1 MLAVSGI
8 SLGLGYTLN
17 EKRLKDFGRDW
28 IIESIVNGALV
39 GGLAILFSNGGIIS
53 TMIYSVTVS
62 NGTSIS
68 CQSFMQNNAALCL
81 AYDYLVG
88 AGSYTVFGVQ
98 HSSVLTS
105 TATLTTGLLGINV
118 LLGLI
123 GSLNIGFGFVNLSF
137 SSLVMPLMN
146 EMQYFIK
153 LLTTIMIGITVQ
165 AALLIAV
172 STATLT
178 LILPA
183 GIIAR
188 SFYPTKKVGAF
199 LLALGIGLYTV
210 FPLSYLFD
218 AVLANNLSLSINSSS
233 IIQITSQAQS
243 LQNSMTQVTEYSNQ
257 SHVSTFIQPIISAAS
272 SLGNSISN
280 ILNGLILDVSYFII
294 YSFVLPAFS
303 LVVTGI
309 SVRELTQILGADVNL
324 SWLSML

>member
-1 MLAVSGI
+1 
-8 SLGLGYTLN
+8 
-17 EKRLKDFGRDW
+17 
-28 IIESIVNGALV
+28 
-39 GGLAILFSNGGIIS
+39 
-53 TMIYSVTVS
+53 
-62 NGTSIS
+62 
-68 CQSFMQNNAALCL
+68 MQNNAALCL

-88 AGSYTVFGVQ
+88 TGSYTVFGVQ
-98 HSSVLTS
+98 HNSVLTS

-118 LLGLI
+118 LLGII
-123 GSLNIGFGFVNLSF
+123 GSLNIGFGFVNISF

-146 EMQYFIK
+146 EIQYFIK

-218 AVLANNLSLSINSSS
+218 AVLANNLSLNVESSS
-233 IIQITSQAQS
+233 IIQITGQAQN
-243 LQNSMTQVTEYSNQ
+243 LQNSMTQATEYSNQ
-257 SHVSTFIQPIISAAS
+257 SHVGTYIQPIINAAS
-272 SLGNSISN
+272 TLGDSISN
-280 ILNGLILDVSYFII
+280 ILSGLILDVSYFII

-309 SVRELTQILGADVNL
+309 SVRELTQVLGADVNL
-324 SWLSML
+324 NWLSML